1 MEKRV
6 PLAKEDEKEAFTMAR
21 DKSHHHSKIKLNTLI
36 RIIIFLI
43 HLNFCFCHFNFFL
56 NNLNEQMCTL
66 RK

>member
-36 RIIIFLI
+36 RIIFFTYLKIFVFVILI
-43 HLNFCFCHFNFFL
+43 FNII
-56 NNLNEQMCTL
+56 
-66 RK
+66 

>member
-36 RIIIFLI
+36 RIIFFTYLKIFVFVILI
-43 HLNFCFCHFNFFL
+43 FFL
-56 NNLNEQMCTL
+56 EKNI
-66 RK
+66 